1 MRTAFVARPGQRAF
15 PLAPPPDVSIR
26 TLAELPDQMARVEM
40 TRPLLAS
47 VMAHLN
53 PPGTASIRVRRDHL
67 RKHLRGRQG
76 GIMRRREALEAMV
89 AAAVTSVAG
98 GETAAGGESGAPRAA
113 ASAGG
118 ADMPFRTL
126 GRTGEKVSAI
136 GLGGHHIGRPPEASE
151 GIRIIRTA
159 IDRGITFMDNCWD
172 YHDGESERRMGQALR
187 DGYRQRVFLMT
198 KFDGR
203 TKAATVRQIDESLR
217 RLQTDT
223 VDLMQYHENIRMEDP
238 DRFFAAD
245 GPLEALLEA
254 KKAGKIRYIGF
265 TGHKDPVVHLRML
278 EVAEARGFA
287 FDACQMPLNPMD
299 AHFRSFE
306 KDVLPRL
313 VQQGIGVL
321 GMKSMG
327 DGLLLKS
334 GTITAVECLQY
345 ALNLPTSVVITGFES
360 LERLDQAI
368 EAVRG
373 FRPLSPEQVAAI
385 LAKTRSAALTGQF
398 ELFKTTERFDG
409 TAKNPHWM
417 S

>member
-1 MRTAFVARPGQRAF
+1 
-15 PLAPPPDVSIR
+15 
-26 TLAELPDQMARVEM
+26 
-40 TRPLLAS
+40 
-47 VMAHLN
+47 
-53 PPGTASIRVRRDHL
+53 
-67 RKHLRGRQG
+67 
-76 GIMRRREALEAMV
+76 MRRREALQAM
-89 AAAVTSVAG
+89 AAATVTSVTG
-98 GETAAGGESGAPRAA
+98 RGAA
-113 ASAGG
+113 ASAGSAG
-118 ADMPFRTL
+118 VPQRTL
-126 GRTGEKVSAI
+126 GRTGERVSAI
-136 GLGGHHIGRPPEASE
+136 GLGGHHIGRPPDPGE
-151 GIRIIRTA
+151 GIRIIRSA

-172 YHDGESERRMGQALR
+172 YHDGESERRMGAALR
-187 DGYRQRVFLMT
+187 DGYRQRAFLMT

-203 TKAATVRQIDESLR
+203 TKAATARQIDESLR

-238 DRFFAAD
+238 DRFFAVD
-245 GPLEALLEA
+245 GPLEALQEA

-278 EVAEARGFA
+278 EVAQARGFT

-299 AHFRSFE
+299 ANFRSFE

-334 GTITAVECLQY
+334 GTITARECLQY
-345 ALNLPTSVVITGFES
+345 ALSLPASVVITGCES
-360 LERLDQAI
+360 MERLEQAL
-368 EAVRG
+368 AVGRG
-373 FRPLSPEQVAAI
+373 FEPLSRDQVGAI
-385 LAKTRSAALTGQF
+385 LAKTRTAALTGQY

-409 TAKNPHWM
+409 TAKNPQWM